1 MSGEI
6 NGTNIVIENG
16 SGEIVGQMEST
27 LTVNGSVIDISN
39 KSYQDFVTLLN
50 GELSGKQLQ
59 LAGTIV
65 YNNNSQYAK
74 VRADSLV
81 GTQDTYTLTYVSENT
96 TDEAFS
102 GAFTPNGLS
111 DSFPHG
117 DKVSTSITFLSSG
130 AYTHTPASHNGF

>member
-1 MSGEI
+1 MAGEL

-16 SGEIVGQMEST
+16 SGAIVGQMEST

-39 KSYQDFVTLLN
+39 KSYQDFVTLLD

-59 LAGTIV
+59 IAGTIV
-65 YNNNSQYAK
+65 YNNDTQFAK

-81 GTQDTYTLTYVSENT
+81 GTQDNYTMTYVSANT

-102 GAFTPNGLS
+102 ALFTPNGLS
-111 DSFPHG
+111 DAIPHG

-130 AYTHTPASHNGF
+130 VYTHVPAVA